1 MDSEMQTQPEYAGQT
16 AQDTLTGPCR
26 KQGVPLDAALAAQR
40 QKNEA
45 ARRLLQEWLTDES
58 GYDEEVWPKV
68 KQLIEDNRLSPRK
81 RFCD

>member
-1 MDSEMQTQPEYAGQT
+1 VPIDS
-16 AQDTLTGPCR
+16 
-26 KQGVPLDAALAAQR
+26 ALAAQR

-45 ARRLLQEWLTDES
+45 ARRLLQEWLTDDS

-68 KQLIEDNRLSPRK
+68 KQIIEDNRLSPRK